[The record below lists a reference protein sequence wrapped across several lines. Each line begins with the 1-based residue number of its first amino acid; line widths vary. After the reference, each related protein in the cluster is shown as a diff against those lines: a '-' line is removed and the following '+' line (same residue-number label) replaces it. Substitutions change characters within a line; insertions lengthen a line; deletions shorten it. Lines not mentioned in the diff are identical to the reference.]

1 MGRSDCFFF
10 ALPGPCR
17 SLFMTDLLLL
27 LAGIVLLAGGG
38 EVLIR
43 GALAAAQRV
52 GLSPL
57 LSGLLIVGMG
67 TSAPELAVSVDAAL
81 SGQAALAVGNVV
93 GSNISNVLL
102 ILGTCALIAPIA
114 VPPTS
119 LSRDAWAMIGA
130 TVLATGLAAGAVLTR
145 LDALAL
151 LVALGAYLVWAY
163 RSERAVHAAS
173 AAVYDA
179 TPAPHSWPWTL
190 AAIAGGLLLLVGG
203 SQVLLR
209 GAVGVAQTLGLS
221 ETVIGLTL
229 VAVGT
234 SLPELSVSIIAALRN
249 QADVAV
255 GNVLGSN
262 IFNLLGILGLSA
274 AVHPLAL
281 PARVLA
287 VDLWVMGGTALAL
300 LLFLYTG
307 RRLTRLEGALL
318 FGGYAT
324 YVALSVGA

>member
-1 MGRSDCFFF
+1 
-10 ALPGPCR
+10 
-17 SLFMTDLLLL
+17 MTDLLLL

-119 LSRDAWAMIGA
+119 LSRDAWAMVGA
-130 TVLATGLAAGAVLTR
+130 TVLAIGLAAGAVLTR

-173 AAVYDA
+173 TAVYA
-179 TPAPHSWPWTL
+179 PTPAPHSWLWTL

-221 ETVIGLTL
+221 ETMIGLTL

-249 QADVAV
+249 HADVAV

-318 FGGYAT
+318 VGGYAT
-324 YVALSVGA
+324 YVALSLGA